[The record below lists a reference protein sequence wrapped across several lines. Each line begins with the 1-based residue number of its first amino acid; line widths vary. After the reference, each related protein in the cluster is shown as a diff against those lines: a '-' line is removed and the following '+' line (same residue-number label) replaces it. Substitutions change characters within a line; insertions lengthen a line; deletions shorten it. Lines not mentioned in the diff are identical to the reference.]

1 MYNSSALLY
10 NKRRIEISDIVIY
23 MSYKYFFLSAVGV
36 RNKDMRRSLGLLVSY
51 VVRSIKFQKSCI
63 DESRSLFCPQ
73 CKSPPW
79 FIGIQVRSFFS
90 VFWVPLH
97 FDLEG
102 ETFFD
107 YLPTPLPQITSFSRG
122 EFYQIEDWQP
132 WNQLLLDIYH
142 FIF

>member
-1 MYNSSALLY
+1 MGLLTCLYKLNSQHQTVEWIGVKMYNSSALLY

-51 VVRSIKFQKSCI
+51 IVRSIKFQKNCI

-79 FIGIQVRSFFS
+79 FIGI
-90 VFWVPLH
+90 
-97 FDLEG
+97 
-102 ETFFD
+102 
-107 YLPTPLPQITSFSRG
+107 
-122 EFYQIEDWQP
+122 
-132 WNQLLLDIYH
+132 
-142 FIF
+142 